1 MVMKKILLISPTSRE
16 YRYLPKVADALSCQ
30 LVFEEFAGSFF
41 DDLLS
46 SNHQDGARSLEILPL
61 IEEAMRRYKESGISG
76 VTSGVGYPGM
86 PVSSII
92 ADGLRLPGPTAESVL
107 LCEHKYYSRLAQQRL
122 VPEAVP
128 GFHLVDPGNL
138 DGLADSLDFPLFLK
152 PVKSCFSINADVIS
166 NPEMFR
172 RSVASCLLPEGFLK
186 PLNDLIHAYTDFPL
200 DASYLLAESLLEGT
214 QVSLEGYV
222 FEGRVHVLGVV
233 DSVMY
238 PGTISF
244 QRFEYPSRLREDV
257 QKRMARIA
265 ETFINGIGYDN
276 ALFNVEFMY
285 NAETDQVH
293 IIEINPKIASQF
305 TDLFEKVDGASSYRP
320 LLEIALG
327 EEPAFPKGQGAFKV
341 AASCVLR
348 TFENKRVLG
357 VPSAEQV
364 EALTKRFPDARME
377 ISVSPG
383 RLLSDVM
390 QDGKSF
396 RYGLVNIGADS
407 WDELD
412 DKFELCKS
420 LLDFKF
426 GEP

>member
-1 MVMKKILLISPTSRE
+1 MKKVLIICPTSRE
-16 YRYLPKVADALSCQ
+16 YRYLPKVADTFACR
-30 LVFEEFAGSFF
+30 LVFEEFAGSYF

-46 SNHQDGARSLEILPL
+46 SNHREGAPNLEIPAL
-61 IEEAMRRYKESGISG
+61 IEETARRYEQSGIAG

-92 ADGLRLPGPTAESVL
+92 AKRLGLPGPPTESVL
-107 LCEHKYYSRLAQQRL
+107 LCEHKYYSRMAQRQL

-128 GFHLVDPGNL
+128 GFHLVDPRNL
-138 DGLADSLDFPLFLK
+138 DGLADRLDYPLFLK

-172 RSVASCLLPEGFLK
+172 RRVASCLLPEGFLK

-222 FEGRVHVLGVV
+222 FEGCVHILGIV

-244 QRFEYPSRLREDV
+244 RRFEYPSRLSEDV
-257 QKRMARIA
+257 QKRMERIA
-265 ETFINGIGYDN
+265 ETFISGIGYDN
-276 ALFNVEFMY
+276 ALFNIEFMY
-285 NAETDQVH
+285 NAATDRVY

-327 EEPAFPKGQGAFKV
+327 HEPVFPVGQGAFKV

-348 TFENKRVLG
+348 TFDDKRVLS

-364 EALTKRFPDARME
+364 EALMHRFPDARVE
-377 ISVSPG
+377 ISASRG
-383 RLLSDVM
+383 KLLSDIM

-396 RYGLVNIGADS
+396 RYGLINIGADS

-412 DKFELCKS
+412 AKFELCKS

-426 GEP
+426 EDL

>member
-1 MVMKKILLISPTSRE
+1 MKKVLLISPTSRE
-16 YRYLPKVADALSCQ
+16 YRDLPKVAETLACR
-30 LVFEEFAGSFF
+30 LVFEEFAGSYF

-46 SNHQDGARSLEILPL
+46 SDHPEGALALEIPAL
-61 IEEAMRRYKESGISG
+61 IEETVRRYEQSGIAG

-92 ADGLRLPGPTAESVL
+92 ARRLGLPGPVTESVL
-107 LCEHKYYSRLAQQRL
+107 LCEHKYYSRMAQLRL

-128 GFHLVDPGNL
+128 RFHLVDPLNL
-138 DGLADSLDFPLFLK
+138 DGLADSLDYPLFLK
-152 PVKSCFSINADVIS
+152 PVKSCFSINADVIN

-172 RSVASCLLPEGFLK
+172 RRVRSCLLPEGFLK
-186 PLNDLIHAYTDFPL
+186 PLNDLIHAYTDFQL
-200 DASYLLAESLLEGT
+200 DASYLLAESLLEGA

-222 FEGRVHVLGVV
+222 FEGRVHTFGIV

-244 QRFEYPSRLREDV
+244 RRFEYPSRLSEDV
-257 QKRMARIA
+257 QKRMTQIA
-265 ETFINGIGYDN
+265 ETFISGIGYDN
-276 ALFNVEFMY
+276 ALFNVEFIY
-285 NAETDQVH
+285 NAETDALH

-327 EEPAFPKGQGAFKV
+327 EEPVFPKGQGAFKV

-348 TFENKRVLG
+348 TFDNKRVLS

-364 EALTKRFPDARME
+364 EALTRRFPDARVE
-377 ISVSPG
+377 ISASPG
-383 RLLSDVM
+383 RLLSDIM

-396 RYGLVNIGADS
+396 RYGLINIGADS
-407 WDELD
+407 WDDLEA
-412 DKFELCKS
+412 KFELCKS

-426 GEP
+426 EEL